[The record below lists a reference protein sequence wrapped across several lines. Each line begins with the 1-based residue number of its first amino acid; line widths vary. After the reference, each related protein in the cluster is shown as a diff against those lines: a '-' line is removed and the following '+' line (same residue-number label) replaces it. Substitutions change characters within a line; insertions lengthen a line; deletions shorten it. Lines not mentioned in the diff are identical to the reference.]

1 MNTVSIVLDNKQTIN
16 SSSFTNSEKNDDF
29 ITLIDFNNY
38 DLNLENVLDTLSDTQ
53 KEAHLKTLEKL
64 EEEGYSKEEL
74 NIINLQ
80 LLFKNKL
87 EELKLTGEQ
96 QELVNKYDSMFKD
109 IYKAIQEKREEKLN
123 LKPLQMEQMMT
134 DTMLKALDIKENII
148 PNEHKLNIEI

>member
-1 MNTVSIVLDNKQTIN
+1 MNTITIVSNNKQTIN
-16 SSSFTNSEKNDDF
+16 TSSFINSEKNDDF

-38 DLNLENVLDTLSDTQ
+38 DLNLENALDTLSDTQ

-64 EEEGYSKEEL
+64 KEEGYSKEEL

-87 EELKLTGEQ
+87 EEFELTDKQ